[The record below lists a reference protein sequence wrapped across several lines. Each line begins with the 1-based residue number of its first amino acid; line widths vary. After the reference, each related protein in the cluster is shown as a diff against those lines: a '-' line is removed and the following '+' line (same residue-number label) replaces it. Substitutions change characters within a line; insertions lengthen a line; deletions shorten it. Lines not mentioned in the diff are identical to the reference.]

1 MKERKLGPRI
11 TVSLD
16 EDSYRELNMI
26 AGRHEVSVSWL
37 ARYAIS
43 GFLQQCRSGAKIEL
57 TMIKQDEER

>member
-16 EDSYRELNMI
+16 EDSYRALNRI
-26 AGRHEVSVSWL
+26 ADKHEVSVSWL
-37 ARYAIS
+37 ARYAIG

-57 TMIKQDEER
+57 TMTNQDEEQ